1 MTDAGAASVDIPPH
15 VIDTVK
21 RCIVESLAVE
31 AEAVELGS
39 RLTDDLGADSLDFV
53 DIVFMVDHELH
64 IRARESEFNFITR
77 LDFSS
82 PEVMKEGFLTE
93 PVVTRLETWLP
104 ALAAVEDKTRVTPRQ
119 LFSLITVEAICIVA
133 ARRLAAPA
141 GGAGSTAAPG

>member
-1 MTDAGAASVDIPPH
+1 MTDAGTASVDIPPR
-15 VIDTVK
+15 VIETVK

-39 RLTDDLGADSLDFV
+39 RLIDDLGADSLDFV

-133 ARRLAAPA
+133 ARRLAAQSG
-141 GGAGSTAAPG
+141 GGASAVQPG